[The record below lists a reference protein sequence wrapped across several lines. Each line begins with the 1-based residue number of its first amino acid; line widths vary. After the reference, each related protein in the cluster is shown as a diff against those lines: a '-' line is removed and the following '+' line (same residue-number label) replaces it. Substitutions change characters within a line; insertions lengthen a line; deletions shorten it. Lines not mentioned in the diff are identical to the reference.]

1 MLRVGLAVLLSIGL
15 AAVDVAGAAAAE
27 APPKH
32 AAAPH
37 PGRVVA
43 RKHHSGKLLTEAQ
56 LRANA
61 RKIKHAAKKLMGTKP
76 EELMPTWSTITP
88 LPVKKTTVVD
98 EGVRNLKLQKD
109 VAAVEKHDDKMFHA
123 DNAATSGN

>member
-27 APPKH
+27 AAPKH

-37 PGRVVA
+37 PGRVMA
-43 RKHHSGKLLTEAQ
+43 RKHHSGKLLTEAAARQ
-56 LRANA
+56 R

-123 DNAATSGN
+123 DTAATSGN